1 MSVHYLLTESS
12 IDISPLHML
21 QKRLRRFNIVVSKNG
36 FLNKRFNLVLNAAS
50 GYIRLNSLQI
60 KSTMC
65 VFWER
70 DAKRKY

>member
-1 MSVHYLLTESS
+1 
-12 IDISPLHML
+12 ML

-36 FLNKRFNLVLNAAS
+36 FSNKRFNLVLNAAS

-60 KSTMC
+60 KSTTC